1 MSVLIASV
9 LFLSCNQKQP
19 SPPSELEL
27 AKTELAA
34 LLKNEGAAFAPKT
47 DIYEDENATVTIL
60 KARNETDTLQVSAGR
75 LREGLL
81 LGAIRVKDKKTSQAD
96 TYTSTLV
103 VRDSATFLRLVNSA
117 WFGLPQPIGRPTAAV
132 AYLGLS
138 EIQRLVVMASVVNT
152 FRSFNGPELRQAWHH
167 ATLTGLV
174 ARQLTRSRA
183 RWLSSSVAWTL
194 GLLHDIGALVRL
206 TVDPDVEQRVVA
218 YTGAQ
223 EALPEEAEAALG
235 LAPSTAWGRALCEQW
250 RLPSLFVL
258 VAGHHRTGVAP
269 KSATVDD
276 AAYLALVSAASLI
289 ARLVARP
296 LREDVRA
303 GVATRVCMLLDCD
316 AEALWDLLASAHSL
330 NVEAEAAVNDL
341 LRGA

>member
-1 MSVLIASV
+1 MKTTCLSMSVLIASV

-117 WFGLPQPIGRPTAAV
+117 TRKEHVIDLTPANDIVIPPPPPLPPSCDLDCCLDNFEAYLCVFQNLANKFCRTYYPAVICCDANRDFCISVHYIIRPTRLKCLIATDIAILENAGIRTLPRIVVPQPKP
-132 AYLGLS
+132 
-138 EIQRLVVMASVVNT
+138 Q
-152 FRSFNGPELRQAWHH
+152 
-167 ATLTGLV
+167 
-174 ARQLTRSRA
+174 
-183 RWLSSSVAWTL
+183 
-194 GLLHDIGALVRL
+194 
-206 TVDPDVEQRVVA
+206 
-218 YTGAQ
+218 
-223 EALPEEAEAALG
+223 
-235 LAPSTAWGRALCEQW
+235 
-250 RLPSLFVL
+250 
-258 VAGHHRTGVAP
+258 
-269 KSATVDD
+269 
-276 AAYLALVSAASLI
+276 
-289 ARLVARP
+289 
-296 LREDVRA
+296 
-303 GVATRVCMLLDCD
+303 
-316 AEALWDLLASAHSL
+316 
-330 NVEAEAAVNDL
+330 
-341 LRGA
+341 